1 MDIDK
6 FDEFPLPVP
15 PLDNDPF
22 ATLSATNIAAMEAA
36 PDANEASSSEYEDD
50 DDVDDDD
57 E

>member
-15 PLDNDPF
+15 PFDNDPF
-22 ATLSATNIAAMEAA
+22 ATLSAANIAAMEAA

-50 DDVDDDD
+50 DDGDDDD